1 MLTTEKFQISPLEK
15 TENVPA
21 LEEELEV
28 LIQEDVEHAEET
40 VNDVDDVEQ
49 EDDDDEGER
58 SEEDDSKSSEEGIQ
72 YT

>member
-1 MLTTEKFQISPLEK
+1 MTEKFQLSPLDK

-28 LIQEDVEHAEET
+28 LIQDDVEYVEEN
-40 VNDVDDVEQ
+40 VEDVEQ
-49 EDDDDEGER
+49 EDDDDGGER

-72 YT
+72 DT